1 MMMKDN
7 LLKLIK
13 NTRKYKNIQK
23 KVRKDIDKSKEEEW
37 SQSLQHYLPMLQ
49 KKKKE
54 KLIAKAKENDKLKT
68 EATVKKKKKKSMK
81 N

>member
-23 KVRKDIDKSKEEEW
+23 KVREDIDIEA
-37 SQSLQHYLPMLQ
+37 
-49 KKKKE
+49 KKK
-54 KLIAKAKENDKLKT
+54 NDHIHFSVIYLCFRKRKGKVNSKD
-68 EATVKKKKKKSMK
+68 ERKR
-81 N
+81 